1 MGCTTGVGEGVG
13 GGVGVEIGLE
23 SGVADGDSFGVPV
36 AAGELQATKS
46 NSMSNGLEK
55 YC

>member
-13 GGVGVEIGLE
+13 GGVGVEGGWE
-23 SGVADGDSFGVPV
+23 SSVVDADSLGVLV

-46 NSMSNGLEK
+46 NSMSNSLEK